1 MTLEHSYWCMTH
13 IRTVWII
20 VGKLR
25 KLSVATS
32 TYTSVYQKEKMP
44 FSLLTE
50 SNILVTPLWR
60 NSRTD
65 IFSNDNYRNIFI
77 IFSRYRHADAYFL
90 ICAKLPQCQCT
101 RLCYDVDVDGV
112 LKGRRGHVEHLT
124 IASKTVFFSPVD
136 ADTLD
141 TISPNSWT
149 IFDNVK
155 LLWSCHV

>member
-1 MTLEHSYWCMTH
+1 MTH

-101 RLCYDVDVDGV
+101 RLCYDAIRYDTIVKSWRVASLVHHTRQTGKKNHRNNE
-112 LKGRRGHVEHLT
+112 LKINREANVFWTILT
-124 IASKTVFFSPVD
+124 ECSKAV
-136 ADTLD
+136 ADTLN
-141 TISPNSWT
+141 I
-149 IFDNVK
+149 
-155 LLWSCHV
+155 LL